1 MYKPYFE
8 PQELTFLATVL
19 ERTCLEAGFVED
31 SERELA
37 ASRIVRLAQTG
48 EEDFDTLRKRA
59 TKSAFRH
66 SFEELHAEASEK
78 PPFRRSFGK
87 LLELSAA

>member
-1 MYKPYFE
+1 MFKPYFE
-8 PQELTFLATVL
+8 SQELTFLAAVL
-19 ERTCLEAGFVED
+19 ERACLDAGIFE
-31 SERELA
+31 EREREVA
-37 ASRIVRLAQTG
+37 AARIVRLAQTG

-66 SFEELHAEASEK
+66 SFESLHGEASDE
-78 PPFRRSFGK
+78 PHFRRSFSK